1 MRARVLFPFLL
12 AGCVTGGA
20 TAPPAG
26 GVLLEAP
33 DETCEAL
40 GPVAVRMSTELL
52 MPEDALLATAVNEL
66 RRRAAV
72 RGATHLVVARPAS
85 RGGLAYG
92 STATASGLAYRCV
105 AGALSQPAR

>member
-1 MRARVLFPFLL
+1 MRARVLLPLL
-12 AGCVTGGA
+12 VAGCVTGNA

-26 GVLLEAP
+26 GVLLEPP

-52 MPEDALLATAVNEL
+52 MPEDALLATAVTEL
-66 RRRAAV
+66 RRWAAV
-72 RGATHLVVARPAS
+72 RGATHLVVARPTS
-85 RGGLAYG
+85 RGALAYG

-105 AGALSQPAR
+105 AGALTPAAR